1 MAATSKPREDALSAY
16 RAKRSADRT
25 PEPSG
30 VVAPGTAPGRLF
42 VVHKHAATRL
52 HYDLRLEMDG
62 VLASWAVPKGPSR
75 NQADKRLAVHVEDHP
90 VEYGDFEGKIP
101 EGNYGAG
108 AVIVWD
114 RGMWL
119 PIEDIAK
126 GFEKGK
132 LLFELRGYKLKGK
145 WTLVK
150 LKKGVKEWLLIKERD
165 AQAVTTDGD
174 AFPQGSV
181 LSGLTVEELKA
192 GSPKAAALADA
203 LEEAGAPKRTVRAR
217 DVELMLAES
226 RDKPFTK
233 EGWLFELKLDG
244 FRFLASRERGE
255 GRLTTRN
262 GHDLTAA
269 FPEVARALTAL
280 PYGDLVVDGEL
291 VVPDDAGRPSFH
303 RLQER
308 ARYTRATDIRRA
320 AVEQP
325 ATLFLFDL
333 LGAEGYDARGL
344 PLVERKTLLRRVV
357 PEVGA
362 LRYLEHFETTGE
374 AVYEHVTKMGLEGVV
389 AKKADAPY
397 RAGRSANWL
406 KIRAEKTDDF
416 VVVGFTRPKGSRA
429 GFGALHL
436 GVFDR
441 GKLVYAGRVGTGFDT
456 AQLQEYAA
464 ALESARTPKPP
475 FKGAGPTGLGHV
487 WVEPRLVAEVRF
499 LEWTDDAMLRHPVFV
514 RFRSDKSPAE
524 CVRQGSGSEASEGS
538 AQEVARRRV
547 ASASENGGDRK
558 EKKSLAA
565 PPRPKPPAPTFQ
577 LTNLQKVYWPAEG
590 YTKGDLVAY
599 YKAISPWLLPYLEDR
614 PLVLTRFPDGI
625 EGKSFFQKD
634 APAYA
639 HDFVRT
645 VRMYSAESDRE
656 LNYFVCDSESALLY
670 IANMGA
676 IPLHI
681 WGSRVATLE
690 TPDWCILDLDPKEA
704 PFAHVIQVARAI
716 REMAEE
722 IGMPTF
728 IKTSGSTGLHVLV
741 PLGRQCTYEQARTL
755 GGLLARVVAAEL
767 PDIATIT
774 RQVHKRDGRVY
785 LDYVQNGHGRLLA
798 APFTARPVPGALV
811 SMPLAWNE
819 VTPKLDIARYTIRTA
834 PARMEK
840 LGEDPLLPVLT
851 EQPDL
856 VAALAGLHRR
866 LEARKA
872 RATAAPADSRVT
884 AGPMAR
890 AKAVSGRKAQAAT

>member
-1 MAATSKPREDALSAY
+1 MAATPKPPSDALSAY

-30 VVAPGTAPGRLF
+30 VVAPGAAPGRLF

-62 VLASWAVPKGPSR
+62 VLSSWAVPKGPSR

-119 PIEDIAK
+119 PVEDIAQ

-150 LKKGVKEWLLIKERD
+150 IKKGVKEWLLIKERD
-165 AQAVTTDGD
+165 SQAVATDGD

-192 GSPKAAALADA
+192 GSTRAAALAA
-203 LEEAGAPKRTVRAR
+203 ELAEAGAPRRALRAR

-244 FRFLASRERGE
+244 FRFLASRESGE
-255 GRLTTRN
+255 GKLTTRN

-269 FPEVARALTAL
+269 FPEIARSLTAL
-280 PYGDLVVDGEL
+280 PYGDLVLDGEL

-308 ARYTRATDIRRA
+308 ARYTRRSDIARA

-325 ATLFLFDL
+325 ASLFLFDL
-333 LGAEGYDARGL
+333 LGAEGYDVRPL
-344 PLVERKTLLRRVV
+344 PLLERKKLLRRVV

-362 LRYLEHFETTGE
+362 LRYLDHFETTGE
-374 AVYEHVTKMGLEGVV
+374 AVYAHVTKLGLEGVV

-397 RAGRSANWL
+397 RSGRSPAWL

-416 VVVGFTRPKGSRA
+416 VVVGYTRPKGSRT

-436 GVFDR
+436 GVYDE
-441 GKLVYAGRVGTGFDT
+441 GKLVYVGRVGTGFDT
-456 AQLQEYAA
+456 AQLNEYAA
-464 ALESARTPKPP
+464 ALESARQPRSP
-475 FKGAGPTGLGHV
+475 FKGAGPTGADHV

-499 LEWTDDAMLRHPVFV
+499 LEWTDDGQLRHPVFV
-514 RFRSDKSPAE
+514 RFRTDKKPAE
-524 CVRQGSGSEASEGS
+524 CVREAAGGRS
-538 AQEVARRRV
+538 QVA
-547 ASASENGGDRK
+547 E
-558 EKKSLAA
+558 A
-565 PPRPKPPAPTFQ
+565 PPPPPPVTRHLSPSFQ
-577 LTNLQKVYWPAEG
+577 FTNLQKVYWPGDG

-599 YKAISPWLLPYLEDR
+599 YKAIAPWILPYLADR

-656 LNYFVCDSESALLY
+656 LN
-670 IANMGA
+670 
-676 IPLHI
+676 
-681 WGSRVATLE
+681 
-690 TPDWCILDLDPKEA
+690 
-704 PFAHVIQVARAI
+704 
-716 REMAEE
+716 
-722 IGMPTF
+722 
-728 IKTSGSTGLHVLV
+728 
-741 PLGRQCTYEQARTL
+741 LGYAS
-755 GGLLARVVAAEL
+755 
-767 PDIATIT
+767 
-774 RQVHKRDGRVY
+774 VY
-785 LDYVQNGHGRLLA
+785 
-798 APFTARPVPGALV
+798 
-811 SMPLAWNE
+811 PLA
-819 VTPKLDIARYTIRTA
+819 VIAKL
-834 PARMEK
+834 
-840 LGEDPLLPVLT
+840 
-851 EQPDL
+851 
-856 VAALAGLHRR
+856 ALAQLLIG
-866 LEARKA
+866 
-872 RATAAPADSRVT
+872 
-884 AGPMAR
+884 
-890 AKAVSGRKAQAAT
+890 